1 MPLSLCLWAFPKI
14 VASGSVP
21 GRIGFSELPLC
32 LLFVAAFLSSLFLSP
47 LFRRYAATA
56 YRCHSA
62 SAKSVPDQTLQEC
75 LANRGVKQGGT
86 QIPPSNPLKRCA
98 ISKWFQNG
106 AKFCIA
112 THHFG
117 YIINSQRLQAA
128 WPRYKA
134 SLKIV
139 ASGSLSGR
147 EAQPYECTMSIA
159 GPTVSRAVDF

>member
-1 MPLSLCLWAFPKI
+1 MFSDALVSMSVGFPQNRGERLSA
-14 VASGSVP
+14 GS
-21 GRIGFSELPLC
+21 RIGFSELPLC
-32 LLFVAAFLSSLFLSP
+32 LLFVAAFLSP

-62 SAKSVPDQTLQEC
+62 TAKSVPDQTLQEC

-86 QIPPSNPLKRCA
+86 QIPPSDPLKRCA

-117 YIINSQRLQAA
+117 YIIDSQRLKAA
-128 WPRYKA
+128 WPMFKA

-139 ASGSLSGR
+139 ASGSLSVR
-147 EAQPYECTMSIA
+147 EAQPYECTVSIA